1 MSAWDDVQTEDVKQI
16 EATVFR
22 QMEGRSNSDPC
33 SPWADLALAL
43 CQRIAAAEQREKDWR
58 DFTLRHPELPPPA
71 VAAEIGNLRSALSAS
86 EARAKEAEDRAS
98 KAAAALE
105 GEMGMRDFE
114 NCCCASDA
122 PPHDKCCN
130 DDDTRECRR
139 CLSKRADASEARA
152 HAAEEHS
159 RGLASA
165 LQVMGEENAKIE
177 RERDEARRAL
187 RECAEVLET
196 HGLENSEAYQLARAL
211 ARLRRAS
218 HPGEER

>member
-43 CQRIAAAEQREKDWR
+43 CQRIAA
-58 DFTLRHPELPPPA
+58 
-71 VAAEIGNLRSALSAS
+71 S
-86 EARAKEAEDRAS
+86 EARAKELERR
-98 KAAAALE
+98 LE

-130 DDDTRECRR
+130 DDETRECRR
-139 CLSKRADASEARA
+139 CLSKRADAA
-152 HAAEEHS
+152 
-159 RGLASA
+159 
-165 LQVMGEENAKIE
+165 
-177 RERDEARRAL
+177 EARRAL
-187 RECAEVLET
+187 REVEWKGEAAVAPDGGDIPACPSCC
-196 HGLENSEAYQLARAL
+196 GLKPNHESDCIVARAL
-211 ARLRRAS
+211 S
-218 HPGEER
+218 GEGR